1 METSL
6 QVPSPFV
13 SLSKKNTVSLIIQ
26 DKQIVDVLQVEQ
38 LFMQDVHS
46 PVSLYVPEGH
56 PSRQFPSDNTVFS
69 SHFSQAELIHSKQWL
84 YPENDV
90 AFEQAIHYLLG
101 SVIG

>member
-69 SHFSQAELIHSKQWL
+69 SHFSQAELIHSKQFKIYYNL
-84 YPENDV
+84 YSLSC
-90 AFEQAIHYLLG
+90 FIFK
-101 SVIG
+101 